1 VTCLRIP
8 FIVCCAAALL
18 GGFSPSAKAQN
29 PSASPPPS
37 IQPIEA
43 QGNRSSDPLSDEA
56 IKARVEAALSSAKYS
71 LEDHVSV
78 SIEKGAVVLH
88 GFVFSGWDLR
98 HAIKIARNAAGGR
111 KVVDDIEIKEAEVR

>member
-1 VTCLRIP
+1 MTCLRIP

-43 QGNRSSDPLSDEA
+43 QGNRNSDEA